1 MFSRLFRSLFRL
13 CVVFSRKVENPTVPL
28 TPTPSATSLTTMALA
43 GIIPSTLRPKPH
55 PHLYE
60 INTWSWLERMS
71 ADLGRLIQLEDVPD
85 STWDSIAEL
94 GFDIVWLMGVWR
106 RSPESRR
113 ITLEDPGNFAQF
125 DRALPGWKPTDV
137 IASPYAVA
145 AYVPDARIGTWDS
158 LDRVRNK
165 LHARGLGLFLDF
177 VGNHTALDHPWV
189 REHSEYYVQAQP
201 QDYESNPSFYYPVQT
216 PQGPRFIALA
226 KDPYYPPWKDV
237 AQLNHFH
244 PAGRAAQLTEL
255 RTIASHCDGVRCDM
269 AMLLL
274 NNIFQN
280 GWRQLLGDTPPP
292 QEEFWTEAKSAA
304 PNLTLL
310 AEAYWGTEQRLFNL
324 GFDFA
329 YDKSLYDAVRDAN
342 PQQVRDHLNAVHP
355 YQNNFARFL
364 ENHDE
369 PRRPEVFPN
378 DRLVADA
385 TLMGTL
391 PGMRFY
397 YQGELEGRRIRLPI
411 TLRLAADEPVD
422 PFASALFQK
431 IVEITKQEVFHQG
444 EWNPLKVIP
453 EGDNSSGNL
462 LVYEWRQQNNPQ
474 TNSPNNGQ
482 NKWKVIAVNLS
493 ANPAQGRV
501 RWPPNTFAS
510 PHYTLYDELNE
521 VTYPRGGAEL
531 TNPGLFVRLNPFQ
544 AHLFDLTA
552 AAPQT

>member
-1 MFSRLFRSLFRL
+1 
-13 CVVFSRKVENPTVPL
+13 
-28 TPTPSATSLTTMALA
+28 MALA
-43 GIIPSTLRPKPH
+43 GLVPSTLRLQPH

-60 INTWSWLERMS
+60 INTYAWLERMS
-71 ADLGRLIQLEDVPD
+71 ADLGRLIQLEDVPN
-85 STWDSIAEL
+85 STWDSIAER

-113 ITLEDPGNFAQF
+113 IMLEDPGNFPQF
-125 DRALPGWKPTDV
+125 DRALPGWKPADV

-189 REHSEYYVQAQP
+189 REHAEYYVQAQQ

-216 PQGPRFIALA
+216 PQGTRFIALA

-244 PAGRAAQLTEL
+244 PSGRAAQLTEL

-274 NNIFQN
+274 NDIFQN
-280 GWRQLLGDTPPP
+280 GWRDLLGDTPPP
-292 QEEFWTEAKSAA
+292 KQEFWTEAKSAS

-310 AEAYWGTEQRLFNL
+310 AEAYWGTEQRLFDL

-329 YDKSLYDAVRDAN
+329 YDKSLYDAVRDPN
-342 PQQVRDHLNAVHP
+342 PQQLRDRLNSLHP

-369 PRRPEVFPN
+369 PRRPEVFSN
-378 DRLVADA
+378 DRLVADG

-391 PGMRFY
+391 PGLRFY
-397 YQGELEGRRIRLPI
+397 QQGELEGRRIRLPI

-422 PFASALFQK
+422 PFSAAFFQK
-431 IVEITKQEVFHQG
+431 ILEITKQEVFHQG
-444 EWNPLKVIP
+444 EWNPLEVVP
-453 EGDNSSGNL
+453 EGDDSSGNL
-462 LVYEWRQQNNPQ
+462 IVYEWR
-474 TNSPNNGQ
+474 TK

-493 ANPAQGRV
+493 GNASQGRV
-501 RWPPNTFAS
+501 RWPPNTFTAA
-510 PHYTLYDELNE
+510 PHYTFYDELNE
-521 VTYPRGGAEL
+521 VTYQRDAQEL
-531 TNPGLFVRLNPFQ
+531 ANPGLFVRLNPFQ
-544 AHLFDLTA
+544 AHLFDVIPAPA
-552 AAPQT
+552 AAALQK